1 MSILSLLIVLL
12 VCCVVFW
19 AAQKLMAA
27 FGVGDPIRTVVMVI
41 LVIILLYWILSAVGL
56 LPMGPHLNLR

>member
-1 MSILSLLIVLL
+1 MLR
-12 VCCVVFW
+12 VFW

-41 LVIILLYWILSAVGL
+41 VVVFMLVWILSAVGL
-56 LPMGPHLNLR
+56 MPGGSYLRLR